1 MNKQAKLKNII
12 ENLLSKGKTQ
22 FTREEID
29 TAIIKE
35 LYVSDQRSLDNWFR
49 LMWKLEYFTQPSAGV
64 YKLFFPNI
72 QNLDITVD
80 DGQECLD
87 VNL

>member
-1 MNKQAKLKNII
+1 MNKQTKLKNII

-29 TAIIKE
+29 TATTRE
-35 LYVSDQRSLDNWFR
+35 LLITDKRSLDNWFR
-49 LMWKLEYFTQPSAGV
+49 LMWKLEYFTQPTVGV
-64 YKLFFPNI
+64 YKIFLPNV
-72 QNLDITVD
+72 QKLDVKVD
-80 DGQECLD
+80 DRQESLD